1 MKTFNLKQSNLTAT
15 LSKKSVAFLATTLI
29 AGGLFATATTASAD
43 EVTYVVK
50 PGDTL
55 SQISDKFYN
64 DQTHIQSIAKANNIS
79 NIAMIYV
86 GESLTFNTDATSDTE
101 TPAKSVVAQAAAPAV
116 AVPAPA
122 TTPAPTANIATG
134 NGFTANSAKEA
145 IAMTESGGSYSAQNG
160 QYYGRYQLTSSYLG
174 GDFSPANQE
183 RVADNYVAGRY
194 GSWEAAW
201 QFHLSHG
208 WY

>member
-1 MKTFNLKQSNLTAT
+1 MKTFNLKQSNLTAK
-15 LSKKSVAFLATTLI
+15 LSKKSVAILATSLLG
-29 AGGLFATATTASAD
+29 AGLFATATTASAD
-43 EVTYVVK
+43 QVK
-50 PGDTL
+50 YTVQSGDTL
-55 SQISDKFYN
+55 SQISNKFYN
-64 DQTHIQSIAKANNIS
+64 DQTHIQSIAQANNIG
-79 NIAMIYV
+79 NIGLIYV
-86 GESLTFNTDATSDTE
+86 GQTLTIDTDAKASNTAQASNTP
-101 TPAKSVVAQAAAPAV
+101 TPAAQPTQVAPA
-116 AVPAPA
+116 ASTQSSSA
-122 TTPAPTANIATG
+122 TISTG

-145 IAMTESGGSYSAQNG
+145 VAMTESGGSYTAQNG

-183 RVADNYVAGRY
+183 RVADKYVAERY

>member
-43 EVTYVVK
+43 QVTYVVK

-64 DQTHIQSIAKANNIS
+64 DQTHIQSIAKTNNIS

-101 TPAKSVVAQAAAPAV
+101 TPAKSAVAQAAA
-116 AVPAPA
+116 
-122 TTPAPTANIATG
+122 TPAPTANIATG

>member
-1 MKTFNLKQSNLTAT
+1 MKTFNLKQSNLTAK
-15 LSKKSVAFLATTLI
+15 LSKKSVAILATSLLG
-29 AGGLFATATTASAD
+29 AGLLATATTASAD
-43 EVTYVVK
+43 QVK
-50 PGDTL
+50 YTVQSGDTL
-55 SQISDKFYN
+55 SQISKKFYN
-64 DQTHIQSIAKANNIS
+64 DQAHIQSIAKANNIS
-79 NIAMIYV
+79 NIGLIYV
-86 GESLTFNTDATSDTE
+86 GQTLTFDTDAKASNTAQSSN
-101 TPAKSVVAQAAAPAV
+101 TPAPAAPAAPATQ
-116 AVPAPA
+116 AVPASSSA
-122 TTPAPTANIATG
+122 TISTG

-145 IAMTESGGSYSAQNG
+145 IAMTESGGSYTAQNG

-183 RVADNYVAGRY
+183 RVADKYVAERY